1 MRTKDWLIKKR
12 THYDLT
18 QKQLANEID
27 ISPYTIENIEQG
39 KWLGSADTWE
49 KIENYFEEDN
59 SVSVSYDSDKLI
71 EEIENDIS
79 EFGENYS
86 CILFYKTYNDYIIFT
101 DYTFNCEEDPF
112 NPNKELHEGE
122 HYIETTLKYAH
133 DIFKS
138 QNKII

>member
-18 QKQLANEID
+18 QKQLANEIG

-39 KWLGSADTWE
+39 KRLGSADTWE

-79 EFGENYS
+79 
-86 CILFYKTYNDYIIFT
+86 
-101 DYTFNCEEDPF
+101 
-112 NPNKELHEGE
+112 
-122 HYIETTLKYAH
+122 
-133 DIFKS
+133 
-138 QNKII
+138 